1 MAAIT
6 VLPIIEAE
14 AAFQI
19 GYLTNL
25 NRGDSYINLTNAGT
39 LNGVDPDGRI
49 CVNVYTFDP
58 AEELLSCCA
67 CPCRAGGLGR
77 ITSKSLTQFSQPC
90 RAPRWRCGRR
100 RGPESRADSCPAM
113 CWASSSLWEPDMGV
127 VLFGV
132 AYWKSRSLRKLN

>member
-1 MAAIT
+1 MVIPDRHVSLTPTVLPGRFSTKGPGSRPSSCRHRSVESALGAIT

-25 NRGDSYINLTNAGT
+25 NQGDSYINLTNAGT

-67 CPCRAGGLGR
+67 CPCRAGGLG
-77 ITSKSLTQFSQPC
+77 
-90 RAPRWRCGRR
+90 
-100 RGPESRADSCPAM
+100 ADN
-113 CWASSSLWEPDMGV
+113 
-127 VLFGV
+127 
-132 AYWKSRSLRKLN
+132 K